1 MNAYQQARA
10 RAQQQ
15 AQRRQQA
22 EFDARQAGMGTRAKT
37 TTVAVNKG
45 VKELKN
51 HIEDAGLSHADC
63 FTKADDLRLLRARAT
78 DAVEKT
84 TMSARMAKPGFRV
97 NETRVD
103 GLLPLHYSAGFG
115 GAPCLEMLLKS
126 PEDGVT
132 LRTTHTYYRCGAHEH
147 ARTRTAGQLNST
159 RWAGSLQF
167 DRRRD
172 VSLSLNLADPE
183 QSGKTPLH
191 LAAQHGRD
199 KCVVLLLAAGAHV
212 DLKALNGTTPL
223 HVAAGGGHT
232 KCVEHL
238 LAAGADVSVKEE
250 NGCSPLYIAAQVGS
264 AQCVALLVAAQADV
278 NAATPSGLTPLGIAA
293 IAVMESTEQTGMQA
307 AAGRDRATRADPS
320 RCLGHLLQSRRVSLD
335 SLEGAVAVL
344 QPYVHQ
350 TGSPGEQ
357 QLTTYQTGS
366 RIVLPVLEAEIRG
379 ARRWCAACL
388 QLSPDT
394 DLALCSGCHQVGY
407 CPPPAKKALRMMYQ
421 HEREEV
427 LSRQCFLV
435 HWNQEGGH
443 KKECKR
449 WAAAAAAAMA
459 EAEAAAEAAWAK
471 AERDARWPPAQQ
483 AALDEALQMYPAAP
497 KESWCCR
504 VCGKTNTPT
513 AEVCAAC
520 SRPSGRMTTKERWAK
535 VADRVNDQ
543 SGWYEAGAKRKT
555 KKECVRRDKE
565 LRDERR
571 EEKERIQA
579 ARARAEKAARE
590 DAAEAK
596 AKAVAVAV
604 AAANAGVKVRSEVVA
619 RAEAVLAAAIASG
632 DPVAIA
638 AAKAPLVVAELAL
651 TAAENALE
659 AAGGEG
665 RHEGKERGGYE
676 GKERGDEGKET
687 GDGEGLGEEG
697 EEEGG
702 REPLAQAEETDVDQ
716 EEPPTLHPNPDAATR
731 DFDPQH
737 SQGDTAQDGRV
748 SLQRRD
754 ESAARKARGS
764 VHQLLIH
771 LRNARLAEGKEGK
784 KGREGKED
792 DGKCDVGGDAGGG
805 EGAGGGGTPSPPG
818 WGAGG
823 PRRKKKSGKKTGEGK
838 RRLFTKPHV
847 NY

>member
-1 MNAYQQARA
+1 MDSYQQARA
-10 RAQQQ
+10 HAQQQ

-22 EFDARQAGMGTRAKT
+22 EFDARQAGMGTHAET
-37 TTVAVNKG
+37 TTVRG

-63 FTKADDLRLLRARAT
+63 FTKADLQARAA
-78 DAVEKT
+78 DAVEKAA
-84 TMSARMAKPGFRV
+84 MSARMAKPGFRV
-97 NETRVD
+97 NETRVN

-115 GAPCLEMLLKS
+115 GAPCLEMLLTS

-132 LRTTHTYYRCGAHEH
+132 QHTTHTYYRCGAHEH
-147 ARTRTAGQLNST
+147 ARTRTAGHLNST

-191 LAAQHGRD
+191 LATQHGRD
-199 KCVVLLLAAGAHV
+199 TCVVLLLTAGARV
-212 DLKALNGTTPL
+212 DPRAQNGTTPL

-238 LAAGADVSVKEE
+238 LAAGADVSVEEE

-293 IAVMESTEQTGMQA
+293 IAVMESTEPTGMQA
-307 AAGRDRATRADPS
+307 AAGRDRITRADPS
-320 RCLGHLLQSRRVSLD
+320 SCLGHLLQSRRVSLD

-344 QPYVHQ
+344 HPY
-350 TGSPGEQ
+350 SLGE

-366 RIVLPVLEAEIRG
+366 RVVLPVLEAEIRG

-388 QLSPDT
+388 HLSPDT

-407 CPPPAKKALRMMYQ
+407 CPPPTKKALRMMYQ

-435 HWNQEGGH
+435 HWKEGGH

-449 WAAAAAAAMA
+449 WAAAAAAATA

-483 AALDEALQMYPAAP
+483 AALDEALRMYPAAP
-497 KESWCCR
+497 KESWCCCI
-504 VCGKTNTPT
+504 CGKTNPPT

-535 VADRVNDQ
+535 IADRVNDQ

-565 LRDERR
+565 LRAEKR

-596 AKAVAVAV
+596 AKAVEVAV
-604 AAANAGVKVRSEVVA
+604 AAADAGVKVRSAAVA

-632 DPVAIA
+632 DPVAIKV
-638 AAKAPLVVAELAL
+638 AKEPLVVAEVALA
-651 TAAENALE
+651 AAKNALE
-659 AAGGEG
+659 AVGGEG
-665 RHEGKERGGYE
+665 RYE
-676 GKERGDEGKET
+676 GKERGAYEGKEGGVEGKET
-687 GDGEGLGEEG
+687 GDDGGLEEEG
-697 EEEGG
+697 EGKGEE
-702 REPLAQAEETDVDQ
+702 ADVDQ

-731 DFDPQH
+731 DLDPQH
-737 SQGDTAQDGRV
+737 SQQLVAQGGTADGRV
-748 SLQRRD
+748 SLQQQMERD
-754 ESAARKARGS
+754 DGEPAARKARDP

-784 KGREGKED
+784 GGREGKED

-805 EGAGGGGTPSPPG
+805 EGAEGGGTPSPPG

-823 PRRKKKSGKKTGEGK
+823 ARRKKKSGKKTGEGG